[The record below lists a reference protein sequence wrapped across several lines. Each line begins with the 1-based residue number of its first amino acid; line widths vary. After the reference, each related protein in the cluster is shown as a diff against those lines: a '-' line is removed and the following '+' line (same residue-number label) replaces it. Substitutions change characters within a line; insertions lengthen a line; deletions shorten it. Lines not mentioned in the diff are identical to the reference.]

1 MKQEKKDKYAK
12 VLLHVYQ
19 SGLLKIVWTISGF
32 SLGMNPNGKEIVSE
46 LKEKEFIDYAFS
58 IIKIVMELA
67 EEETIEDVSE
77 TDLEIAREI
86 YKQEKDLKTHLYIKR
101 NTKIHCFK
109 RLESQII
116 SYRKEENPKEI
127 EADSAIIR
135 MLIEK
140 EDEDTSCVFEISR
153 RDLGEMIDYLTELKE
168 KLDSI

>member
-86 YKQEKDLKTHLYIKR
+86 YKQETAFKKSSLYKKKYQ
-101 NTKIHCFK
+101 NSLF
-109 RLESQII
+109 
-116 SYRKEENPKEI
+116 
-127 EADSAIIR
+127 
-135 MLIEK
+135 
-140 EDEDTSCVFEISR
+140 
-153 RDLGEMIDYLTELKE
+153 
-168 KLDSI
+168 

>member
-67 EEETIEDVSE
+67 EEETIED
-77 TDLEIAREI
+77 AREI
-86 YKQEKDLKTHLYIKR
+86 YKQEKDLKNHLYIKR

>member
-12 VLLHVYQ
+12 VLLYVYQ

-86 YKQEKDLKTHLYIKR
+86 YKQEKDLKNHLYIKR

-109 RLESQII
+109 RLERKKTPKRLKQI
-116 SYRKEENPKEI
+116 P
-127 EADSAIIR
+127 
-135 MLIEK
+135 L
-140 EDEDTSCVFEISR
+140 
-153 RDLGEMIDYLTELKE
+153 L
-168 KLDSI
+168 